1 MRTTTARLATVFH
14 ASGCDFSVS
23 ILTARDG
30 LPGATDRSLTVSA
43 QRLGLPQR

>member
-14 ASGCDFSVS
+14 ASGFDFSVS

-30 LPGATDRSLTVSA
+30 LPEVTDRSLTASA
-43 QRLGLPQR
+43 QHLGPPQR